1 MQASRLQSPLQA
13 ERLHHKNPETEREEN
28 EMKSMLDTDQ
38 AGRHSVVEAQ
48 AVAREFLTD
57 ALPEVQRVDIV
68 KVAPLFAGDAA
79 WEAEADVWQPNATLK
94 SLGIETGR
102 PVLDHNHYL
111 VRLDNLLNVLEYELR
126 ESF

>member
-1 MQASRLQSPLQA
+1 METTLNA
-13 ERLHHKNPETEREEN
+13 EHACR
-28 EMKSMLDTDQ
+28 S
-38 AGRHSVVEAQ
+38 SVVEAQ
-48 AVAREFLTD
+48 AVTREFLTG
-57 ALPEVQRVDIV
+57 ALPDVQRVDIT
-68 KVAPLFAGDAA
+68 KVAPITSGEAT

-111 VRLDNLLNVLEYELR
+111 IRLDALLNVLEYELR

>member
-1 MQASRLQSPLQA
+1 
-13 ERLHHKNPETEREEN
+13 
-28 EMKSMLDTDQ
+28 MKTTLNTDH
-38 AGRHSVVEAQ
+38 ARRPSVVEAQ

-57 ALPEVQRVDIV
+57 ALPEVRRVDVI
-68 KVAPLFAGDAA
+68 KVAPVMSGDAA

-102 PVLDHNHYL
+102 PVLDNNHYL
-111 VRLDNLLNVLEYELR
+111 IRLDALLNVLEYELR